1 LRNLSAKSIAKP
13 IHEFIFSEKVGVV
26 HSVFDQSCNLLITDQ
41 LVGLVAPKLGNSP
54 YNIILDCIDFENFEV
69 GMSVK
74 IHDRKIFIG
83 ADLVIDLASAAIWD
97 PKILAKNFDWRVAI
111 VNLEELMK
119 SMPELVRSIV
129 GKDEMEIYLAK
140 KIENF
145 SAELFSEKF
154 SAENFSTSADNLI
167 GLGSGLTPSGD
178 DFLAGVVGIF
188 HNFSQSNEIK
198 NITKILDQTIISALK
213 NSKTNMISKALL
225 TAALQG
231 WFAEKITNFL
241 LVLGDKKSSDS
252 QKKNAINQVL
262 SIGHS
267 SGADMLAGICLAF
280 AKLRT
285 CLYPN

>member
-1 LRNLSAKSIAKP
+1 MRAYQAKSIAKP

-26 HSVFDQSCNLLITDQ
+26 HSVFDQSCNLLIADQ

-83 ADLVIDLASAAIWD
+83 ADLVIDLASVAIWD

-119 SMPELVRSIV
+119 SMPELTKSIV

-145 SAELFSEKF
+145 SAELFSENF

-198 NITKILDQTIISALK
+198 SITKILDQTIISALK

-267 SGADMLAGICLAF
+267 SGADMLAGICVAF
-280 AKLRT
+280 AKLKK
-285 CLYPN
+285 LY